1 VYRFA
6 LRPKWILSHLFVIA
20 LVVTMVNL
28 GLWQHRRL
36 DQRKAA
42 NRLIEQ
48 NLAAPVVPLDEVV
61 TTKSSQDAV
70 NRLANR
76 RISVSGTY
84 EPDEQAIV
92 RSRSLD
98 GDPGSWVLTP
108 LRRADGSIVVVNR
121 GWIPNDGSFLA
132 VPARYAVPSGTVRV
146 EGLLQPPQTRGRFGP
161 KDPPTGRLT
170 NFARADIAR
179 YAEQLDGPVVPV
191 WIQLRKETPRPAAAA
206 APEILGLPVLDE
218 GPHFSYMVQWFIFS
232 TIAVVGY
239 PLILRRNAR
248 ERLERA
254 DAGDD
259 ADSEDEGDVPETDPA
274 HEAGVSAD
282 GRA

>member
-1 VYRFA
+1 
-6 LRPKWILSHLFVIA
+6 
-20 LVVTMVNL
+20 
-28 GLWQHRRL
+28 
-36 DQRKAA
+36 
-42 NRLIEQ
+42 
-48 NLAAPVVPLDEVV
+48 
-61 TTKSSQDAV
+61 
-70 NRLANR
+70 
-76 RISVSGTY
+76 
-84 EPDEQAIV
+84 
-92 RSRSLD
+92 
-98 GDPGSWVLTP
+98 
-108 LRRADGSIVVVNR
+108 
-121 GWIPNDGSFLA
+121 
-132 VPARYAVPSGTVRV
+132 
-146 EGLLQPPQTRGRFGP
+146 
-161 KDPPTGRLT
+161 
-170 NFARADIAR
+170 
-179 YAEQLDGPVVPV
+179 VPV

-259 ADSEDEGDVPETDPA
+259 ADSEDEGDVPEVDPA